1 MYDNDVAEIWD
12 PVYRGRGRDYAA
24 EAAEVSDL
32 IRQRKPD
39 ATSLLDVACGTG
51 EHLRSFRDHFPRV
64 AGVELSAD
72 MIAVGRVRSPEL
84 SLTQGDMRT
93 FELGTRFDAITCMF
107 SSVGHLDTP
116 AELDTTLDRFAGHL
130 EPGGV
135 VIVEPWWFPSTFL
148 DGYVTGDIVE
158 TGGKTISRVSHSA
171 REGLKSR
178 IHIHFTVASPGEG
191 LHHFSETILISLF
204 TQQEHEAAFEKAG
217 FAVEYVQGGPQGR
230 GLFVGVLK

>member
-1 MYDNDVAEIWD
+1 MYDIDVAEVWD
-12 PVYRGRGRDYAA
+12 PVYRGRGRDYVA
-24 EAAEVSDL
+24 EAAEVTAL
-32 IRQRKPD
+32 IRERKPD
-39 ATSLLDVACGTG
+39 AISLLDVACGTG
-51 EHLRSFRDHFPRV
+51 EHLRSFRDHFDRV
-64 AGVELSAD
+64 AGVELSED

-93 FELGTRFDAITCMF
+93 FDLGTRFDAISCMF

-116 AELDTTLDRFAGHL
+116 AELAVSFKRFAAHL

-158 TGGKTISRVSHSA
+158 TGGRTISRVSHSSL
-171 REGLKSR
+171 EGGKSR
-178 IHIHFTVASPGEG
+178 VQIHFTVASPGEG
-191 LHHFSETILISLF
+191 IHHFTESILISLF
-204 TQQEHEAAFEKAG
+204 TQEEHEAAFEEAG
-217 FAVEYVQGGPQGR
+217 FAVEYVEGGPQGR